1 MSSESYSP
9 ARLFTVEEAN
19 AMLPLIRAITSDL
32 VQQSREVLERHDRLS
47 QLTNGRNLD
56 SGDPYTDEL
65 VQIQETVEK
74 EAERVKEFVD
84 ELRALGVEPKSLTEG
99 LVDFPSMMDGRLV
112 HLCWKLGEDE
122 VMHWHELDAGF
133 DGRQPLMAA
142 VVSD

>member
-1 MSSESYSP
+1 
-9 ARLFTVEEAN
+9 
-19 AMLPLIRAITSDL
+19 MLPLIRAITSDL

-47 QLTNGRNLD
+47 QLTNGRNLE

-65 VQIQETVEK
+65 VQIQETLEK

-84 ELRALGVEPKSLTEG
+84 ELRALGAEPKSLTEG

-133 DGRQPLMAA
+133 DGRQPLMVAMI
-142 VVSD
+142 SD

>member
-1 MSSESYSP
+1 
-9 ARLFTVEEAN
+9 
-19 AMLPLIRAITSDL
+19 MLPLIRAITSDL

-47 QLTNGRNLD
+47 QLTNGRNLE

-65 VQIQETVEK
+65 VQIQETLEK

-84 ELRALGVEPKSLTEG
+84 ELRALGAEPKSLTEG

-133 DGRQPLMAA
+133 DERQPLMAA
-142 VVSD
+142 MASD

>member
-1 MSSESYSP
+1 MTSESYRP
-9 ARLFTVEEAN
+9 AKLFTVEEAN

-47 QLTNGRNLD
+47 QLTNGRNLE
-56 SGDPYTDEL
+56 SGDPYTAEL
-65 VQIQETVEK
+65 LQIQETLEK

-84 ELRALGVEPKSLTEG
+84 ELRALGAEPKSLTEG

-133 DGRQPLMAA
+133 DERQPLMAA
-142 VVSD
+142 MASD